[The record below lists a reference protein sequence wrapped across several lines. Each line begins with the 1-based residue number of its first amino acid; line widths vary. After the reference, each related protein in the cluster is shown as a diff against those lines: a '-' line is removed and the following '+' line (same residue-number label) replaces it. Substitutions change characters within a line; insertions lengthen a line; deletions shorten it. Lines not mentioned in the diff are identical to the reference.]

1 MAQSPRVASLPRFCL
16 FAMLAI
22 VFTAC
27 SFPQDVT
34 TAIVESQGSIATVPP
49 RLTLSLWHT
58 VSPEQA
64 ETLQMIA
71 DRWSRD
77 QSIPVQIELRSLS
90 GAESMHQTL
99 LAAIQTQQTPDLA
112 FVRPAD
118 LSQYAEADALIPLDA
133 YWDNLDATTQADYF
147 GTFLTA
153 DQCTINDHTALLA
166 MPTHRYQTALYV
178 NKTHL
183 NEALNFETAPSTWE
197 AFLSDCDAHLAQT
210 QYACLS
216 VLPTGDM
223 ATLYFLSHNNPIV
236 DPATQETALAD
247 GSALAALQRLND
259 LRDRQVMQLTLSH
272 DGTVLDFA
280 EGRTLFSIEQTDQL
294 DEYATAIGDD
304 FEWEVLPLP
313 TEGSTPRTLV
323 TGGNLAIFHTTVE
336 RETLALSFLNYLLEP
351 DVNARWAEVMEAFPV
366 RHSALERLTT
376 KNPDPHFQQAATLL
390 PTAHSLPCIRQWQ
403 AIETQLTQLVTDTL
417 NDVAPP
423 ETLLATAAQTAN
435 NLLR

>member
-1 MAQSPRVASLPRFCL
+1 
-16 FAMLAI
+16 MLAI

-27 SFPQDVT
+27 SFSEPAT
-34 TAIVESQGSIATVPP
+34 TAFEAQGSIATAPTP
-49 RLTLSLWHT
+49 LTLSLWHT

-64 ETLQMIA
+64 ETLQTLA

-77 QSIPVQIELRSLS
+77 QALPIQIELRSVA
-90 GAESMHQTL
+90 GAESMHQAL

-118 LSQYAEADALIPLDA
+118 LPQYAEADALMPLDS
-133 YWDNLDATTQADYF
+133 YWNSLKATTQADYIEA
-147 GTFLTA
+147 FLTA
-153 DQCTINDHTALLA
+153 DQCTVHDQKALLA

-178 NKTHL
+178 NTSRLKETL
-183 NEALNFETAPSTWE
+183 NSEAPPATWDDLL
-197 AFLSDCDAHLAQT
+197 ADCDAHIAQT

-216 VLPTGDM
+216 LLPTSDM

-247 GSALAALQRLND
+247 GSALAALQRLSDFQN
-259 LRDRQVMQLTLSH
+259 RQVMQLNLSH

-294 DEYATAIGDD
+294 DEYAAAIGNE
-304 FEWEVLPLP
+304 FEWEVVPLP

-323 TGGNLAIFHTTVE
+323 TGGNLAIFHTTAE
-336 RETLALSFLNYLLEP
+336 REALALSFLNYLLEP
-351 DVNARWAEVMEAFPV
+351 DMNARWAEVMEAFPV
-366 RHSALERLTT
+366 RHSALERLTA
-376 KNPDPHFQQAATLL
+376 KNPAPHFQQAATLL

-423 ETLLATAAQTAN
+423 ETLLTTAAQTAN